1 MTNYEILIL
10 VLFTLLIAAFIGYKI
25 ITDSIIKDQEK
36 QIAKLRTEN
45 FRLQAKLE
53 NRPKVKT
60 VEIYDHTIE
69 PGNIPEFG
77 NI

>member
-1 MTNYEILIL
+1 MDIIMTCIFVALA
-10 VLFTLLIAAFIGYKI
+10 VLIASFVGYKVM
-25 ITDSIIKDQEK
+25 TDSIIKDQEK

-45 FRLQAKLE
+45 FRLQAKLD

-60 VEIYDHTIE
+60 IEIYDHTVE